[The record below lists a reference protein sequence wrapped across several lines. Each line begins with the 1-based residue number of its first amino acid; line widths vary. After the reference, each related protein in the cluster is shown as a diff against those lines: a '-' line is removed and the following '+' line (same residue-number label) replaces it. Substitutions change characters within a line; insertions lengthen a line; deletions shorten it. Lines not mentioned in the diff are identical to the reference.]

1 MSASGNADL
10 REEIR
15 RLHHEK
21 DAAYRD
27 AWKKRGE
34 VISILANI
42 ARKIDRLAYILD
54 DGPVTADESP
64 RDTAIDLMVYSLK
77 YQTYLADLDPVVA
90 KKLFVGSDLSRPYS
104 DGPRGFE
111 HLLSQVDMSQVDMA
125 GGDTQRMTLAD
136 AVGFVLR
143 RFGELEACFA
153 GLTTAAPVHTRLT
166 CAQKLTDAVVCLL
179 ATFR

>member
-1 MSASGNADL
+1 MIASDYADL

-42 ARKIDRLAYILD
+42 TRKVDRLTYVLD
-54 DGPVTADESP
+54 GGTTTADESL
-64 RDTAIDLMVYSLK
+64 RDTAIDLIVYSIK
-77 YQTYLADLDPVVA
+77 YQAYLADLDPVVA
-90 KKLFVGSDLSRPYS
+90 KKLFVGSDLSLPYS
-104 DGPRGFE
+104 DGPDGFE
-111 HLLSQVDMSQVDMA
+111 HLLSQVDMSGTDAQH
-125 GGDTQRMTLAD
+125 MTLAD
-136 AVGFVLR
+136 AAGFVLT
-143 RFGELEACFA
+143 RFDELDACFA
-153 GLTTAAPVHTRLT
+153 GLATAAPAHVRLA
-166 CAQKLTDAVVCLL
+166 CAQKLTDAAVCLL